1 MTREEKNELLT
12 QLGSEDYE
20 AYMELRRQM
29 DVLAAD
35 ERMDDAQKA
44 AFYAEIRDELVL
56 LRKRR
61 DLMAKKLQAFNE
73 LIDEIET
80 RLKETEQYDRRKKKK
95 VRILPPAPT
104 NAQID
109 YREKQEAHFAQ
120 GMTFY
125 KLFWVFFIGCFA
137 GVVLETIYCL
147 IQRGHYESRV
157 GLIYGPFNL
166 VYGIGALCLSGAL
179 YQFRNRGRVFSFV
192 GGFVVGSVVEYAC
205 SWFQEVCFGSTSW
218 DYSNMPYNLNGRICL
233 LYSIFWGIL
242 GIFWIKDIYP
252 RMAKWILKIPNKV
265 GKPLTWVLLVFM
277 VFNSVMTLF
286 TSLRWTARR
295 EGVEPRNAFEAYLD
309 EHYPDERMQKIFA
322 NAEFTEDREA
332 RMQDEQESQNNF
344 QKLEELSKE
353 LGQKTT
359 ETIEDAIDTMTSDAE
374 KEANALPQKQT
385 VRRNADALRTVCFYT
400 GKII

>member
-73 LIDEIET
+73 LIDEVET

-295 EGVEPRNAFEAYLD
+295 EGIEPRNAFEAYLD

-353 LGQKTT
+353 LGQKAA
-359 ETIEDAIDTMTSDAE
+359 ETIEDAVDTIKSDAE
-374 KEANALPQKQT
+374 K
-385 VRRNADALRTVCFYT
+385 
-400 GKII
+400 

>member
-1 MTREEKNELLT
+1 MTREEKSELLA
-12 QLGSEDYE
+12 QLGKEDYE
-20 AYMELRRQM
+20 YYMEVRRQM

-35 ERMDDAQKA
+35 EQMNDAQKA
-44 AFYAEIRDELVL
+44 AFYAEIREELIVM
-56 LRKRR
+56 RKRR
-61 DLMAKKLQAFNE
+61 DLLTRKLQAFNE
-73 LIDEIET
+73 LIDEVET
-80 RLKETEQYDRRKKKK
+80 RLRETEQYDRKKKKK

-179 YQFRNRGRVFSFV
+179 YRFRNRGRVFSFV
-192 GGFVVGSVVEYAC
+192 GGFIVGSVVEYAC

-233 LYSIFWGIL
+233 LYSVFWGIL

-265 GKPLTWVLLVFM
+265 GKPLTWALLVFM

-295 EGVEPRNAFEAYLD
+295 EGIAPKNAFEAYLD

-332 RMQDEQESQNNF
+332 RMQEEQESQNNF
-344 QKLEELSKE
+344 QKLEQLSKE
-353 LGQKTT
+353 LGQKTA
-359 ETIEDAIDTMTSDAE
+359 ETIEDAIDTIKSDLE
-374 KEANALPQKQT
+374 K
-385 VRRNADALRTVCFYT
+385 
-400 GKII
+400 

>member
-1 MTREEKNELLT
+1 MTKEEKNELLT
-12 QLGSEDYE
+12 RLGSEDYE

-35 ERMDDAQKA
+35 EKMDDAQKA
-44 AFYAEIRDELVL
+44 AFYAEIRGELVL
-56 LRKRR
+56 MRKRR

-73 LIDEIET
+73 LIDEVET
-80 RLKETEQYDRRKKKK
+80 RLKETEQYDRKKKKK

-137 GVVLETIYCL
+137 GVVLETLYCL

-179 YQFRNRGRVFSFV
+179 YRFRNRGRVFSFV

-233 LYSIFWGIL
+233 LYSVFWGIL

-265 GKPLTWVLLVFM
+265 GKPLTWALLVFM

-295 EGVEPRNAFEAYLD
+295 EGVEPRNAFEAYID

-344 QKLEELSKE
+344 RKLEQLSKE
-353 LGQKTT
+353 LGQKTA
-359 ETIEDAIDTMTSDAE
+359 ETIEDAIDTMKSD
-374 KEANALPQKQT
+374 
-385 VRRNADALRTVCFYT
+385 T
-400 GKII
+400 GNQ

>member
-73 LIDEIET
+73 LIDEVET

-218 DYSNMPYNLNGRICL
+218 DYSSMPYNLNGRICL

-286 TSLRWTARR
+286 TSLRWSARR

-353 LGQKTT
+353 LGQKTA
-359 ETIEDAIDTMTSDAE
+359 ETIEDAIDTIKSDAE
-374 KEANALPQKQT
+374 K
-385 VRRNADALRTVCFYT
+385 
-400 GKII
+400 

>member
-1 MTREEKNELLT
+1 MTQEEKNELLV
-12 QLGSEDYE
+12 QLGPQDYE

-35 ERMDDAQKA
+35 EQMDDAQKA
-44 AFYAEIRDELVL
+44 AFYAQIREELIAM
-56 LRKRR
+56 RKQR
-61 DLMAKKLQAFNE
+61 DLLTLKLQAFND
-73 LIDEIET
+73 LIDEVET
-80 RLKETEQYDRRKKKK
+80 RLKETEKYDRKKKK
-95 VRILPPAPT
+95 KLRILPPAPT

-109 YREKQEAHFAQ
+109 YRERQEAHFAQ

-179 YQFRNRGRVFSFV
+179 YRFRNRGRVFSFV

-252 RMAKWILKIPNKV
+252 RMAKWILKIPNKI
-265 GKPLTWVLLVFM
+265 GKPLTWALLAFM
-277 VFNSVMTLF
+277 IFNSVMTLF

-295 EGVEPRNAFEAYLD
+295 EGVPAGNAFEAYLD

-344 QKLEELSKE
+344 QKLEELSRE
-353 LGQKTT
+353 LGQKTA
-359 ETIEDAIDTMTSDAE
+359 ETIEDAIDTIKSDAE
-374 KEANALPQKQT
+374 K
-385 VRRNADALRTVCFYT
+385 
-400 GKII
+400 

>member
-73 LIDEIET
+73 LIDEVET

-109 YREKQEAHFAQ
+109 YRERQEAHFAQ

-353 LGQKTT
+353 LGQETT
-359 ETIEDAIDTMTSDAE
+359 ETIEDAIDTIKSDAE
-374 KEANALPQKQT
+374 K
-385 VRRNADALRTVCFYT
+385 
-400 GKII
+400 

>member
-61 DLMAKKLQAFNE
+61 DLMAKKQQAFNE
-73 LIDEIET
+73 LIDEVET

-359 ETIEDAIDTMTSDAE
+359 ETIEDAIDTIKSDAE
-374 KEANALPQKQT
+374 K
-385 VRRNADALRTVCFYT
+385 
-400 GKII
+400 

>member
-73 LIDEIET
+73 LIDEVET

-353 LGQKTT
+353 LGQKTD
-359 ETIEDAIDTMTSDAE
+359 ETIEDAVDTIKSDAE
-374 KEANALPQKQT
+374 K
-385 VRRNADALRTVCFYT
+385 
-400 GKII
+400 

>member
-1 MTREEKNELLT
+1 MTREEKSELLA
-12 QLGSEDYE
+12 QLGKEDYE
-20 AYMELRRQM
+20 YYMEVRRQM

-35 ERMDDAQKA
+35 EQMNDAQKA
-44 AFYAEIRDELVL
+44 AFYAEIREELIVM
-56 LRKRR
+56 RKRR
-61 DLMAKKLQAFNE
+61 DLLTRKLQAFNE
-73 LIDEIET
+73 LIDEVET
-80 RLKETEQYDRRKKKK
+80 RLRETEQYDRKKKKK

-179 YQFRNRGRVFSFV
+179 YRFRNRGRVFSFV
-192 GGFVVGSVVEYAC
+192 GGFIVGSVVEYAC

-233 LYSIFWGIL
+233 LYSVFWGIL

-265 GKPLTWVLLVFM
+265 GKPLTWALLVFM

-295 EGVEPRNAFEAYLD
+295 EGIASKNAFEAYLD

-332 RMQDEQESQNNF
+332 RMQEEQESQNNF
-344 QKLEELSKE
+344 QKLEQLSKE
-353 LGQKTT
+353 LGQKTA
-359 ETIEDAIDTMTSDAE
+359 ETIEDAIDTIKSDLE
-374 KEANALPQKQT
+374 K
-385 VRRNADALRTVCFYT
+385 
-400 GKII
+400 

>member
-73 LIDEIET
+73 LIDEVET

-265 GKPLTWVLLVFM
+265 GKPLTWVLLAFM

-359 ETIEDAIDTMTSDAE
+359 ETIEDAIDTIKSDAE
-374 KEANALPQKQT
+374 K
-385 VRRNADALRTVCFYT
+385 
-400 GKII
+400 

>member
-1 MTREEKNELLT
+1 MTQEEKNELMER
-12 QLGSEDYE
+12 LGPQDYE

-44 AFYAEIRDELVL
+44 AFYARIREELIVM
-56 LRKRR
+56 RRQR
-61 DLMAKKLQAFNE
+61 DLLTRRLQAFND
-73 LIDEIET
+73 LIDEVET
-80 RLKETEQYDRRKKKK
+80 RLKETEKYDRRKKKK
-95 VRILPPAPT
+95 LRILPPPPT

-109 YREKQEAHFAQ
+109 YRERQEAHFAQ

-166 VYGIGALCLSGAL
+166 VYGVGALCLSGAL
-179 YQFRNRGRVFSFV
+179 YRFRNRGRVFSFV
-192 GGFVVGSVVEYAC
+192 GGFIVGSVVEYAC

-353 LGQKTT
+353 LGQETT
-359 ETIEDAIDTMTSDAE
+359 ETIEDAIDTIKSDAE
-374 KEANALPQKQT
+374 K
-385 VRRNADALRTVCFYT
+385 
-400 GKII
+400 

>member
-73 LIDEIET
+73 LIDEVET

-192 GGFVVGSVVEYAC
+192 GGFLVGSVVEYAC

-353 LGQKTT
+353 LGQETT
-359 ETIEDAIDTMTSDAE
+359 ETIEDAIDTIKSDAE
-374 KEANALPQKQT
+374 K
-385 VRRNADALRTVCFYT
+385 
-400 GKII
+400 

>member
-73 LIDEIET
+73 LIDEVET

-179 YQFRNRGRVFSFV
+179 YQFRNRGRVFSLV

-359 ETIEDAIDTMTSDAE
+359 ETIEDAIDTIKSDAE
-374 KEANALPQKQT
+374 K
-385 VRRNADALRTVCFYT
+385 
-400 GKII
+400 

>member
-73 LIDEIET
+73 LIDEVET

-192 GGFVVGSVVEYAC
+192 GGFIVGSVVEYAC

-295 EGVEPRNAFEAYLD
+295 EGIEPRNAFEAYLD

-344 QKLEELSKE
+344 QKLEKLSKE
-353 LGQKTT
+353 LGQKTA
-359 ETIEDAIDTMTSDAE
+359 ETIEDAIDTMKSDAE
-374 KEANALPQKQT
+374 K
-385 VRRNADALRTVCFYT
+385 
-400 GKII
+400 

>member
-1 MTREEKNELLT
+1 MTREEKSELLA
-12 QLGSEDYE
+12 QLGKEDYE
-20 AYMELRRQM
+20 YYMEVRRQM

-35 ERMDDAQKA
+35 EQMNDAQKA
-44 AFYAEIRDELVL
+44 AFYAEIREELIVM
-56 LRKRR
+56 RKRR
-61 DLMAKKLQAFNE
+61 DLLTRKLQAFNE
-73 LIDEIET
+73 LIDEVET
-80 RLKETEQYDRRKKKK
+80 RLRETEQYDRKKKKK

-179 YQFRNRGRVFSFV
+179 YRFRNRGRVFSFV
-192 GGFVVGSVVEYAC
+192 GGFIVGSVVEYAC

-233 LYSIFWGIL
+233 LYSVFWGIL

-265 GKPLTWVLLVFM
+265 GKPLTWALLVFM

-295 EGVEPRNAFEAYLD
+295 EGVPASNAFEAYLD

-344 QKLEELSKE
+344 QKLEELSRE
-353 LGQKTT
+353 LGQKTA
-359 ETIEDAIDTMTSDAE
+359 ETIEDAIDTIKSDAE
-374 KEANALPQKQT
+374 K
-385 VRRNADALRTVCFYT
+385 
-400 GKII
+400 

>member
-73 LIDEIET
+73 LIDEVET
-80 RLKETEQYDRRKKKK
+80 RLKETEQYDRKKKKK

-353 LGQKTT
+353 LGQETT
-359 ETIEDAIDTMTSDAE
+359 ETIEDAIDTMKSDAE
-374 KEANALPQKQT
+374 K
-385 VRRNADALRTVCFYT
+385 
-400 GKII
+400 

>member
-73 LIDEIET
+73 LIDEVET

-179 YQFRNRGRVFSFV
+179 YRFRNRGRVFSFV

-353 LGQKTT
+353 LGQKTA
-359 ETIEDAIDTMTSDAE
+359 ETIEDAIDTMKSDAE
-374 KEANALPQKQT
+374 K
-385 VRRNADALRTVCFYT
+385 
-400 GKII
+400 

>member
-56 LRKRR
+56 MRKRR

-73 LIDEIET
+73 LIDEVET

-295 EGVEPRNAFEAYLD
+295 EGIEPRNAFEAYLD

-353 LGQKTT
+353 LGQKTA
-359 ETIEDAIDTMTSDAE
+359 ETIEDAIDTIKSDAE
-374 KEANALPQKQT
+374 K
-385 VRRNADALRTVCFYT
+385 
-400 GKII
+400 

>member
-73 LIDEIET
+73 LIDEVET

-265 GKPLTWVLLVFM
+265 GKSLTWVLLVFM

-353 LGQKTT
+353 LGQKTA
-359 ETIEDAIDTMTSDAE
+359 ETIEDAVDTIKSDAE
-374 KEANALPQKQT
+374 K
-385 VRRNADALRTVCFYT
+385 
-400 GKII
+400 

>member
-56 LRKRR
+56 MRKRR

-73 LIDEIET
+73 LIDEVET

-179 YQFRNRGRVFSFV
+179 YRFRNRGRVFSFV

-295 EGVEPRNAFEAYLD
+295 EGIEPRNAFEAYLD

-359 ETIEDAIDTMTSDAE
+359 ETIEDAVDTIKSDAE
-374 KEANALPQKQT
+374 K
-385 VRRNADALRTVCFYT
+385 
-400 GKII
+400 

>member
-73 LIDEIET
+73 LIDEVET

-252 RMAKWILKIPNKV
+252 RMAKWILKIPNRV

-359 ETIEDAIDTMTSDAE
+359 ETIEDAIDTIKSDAE
-374 KEANALPQKQT
+374 K
-385 VRRNADALRTVCFYT
+385 
-400 GKII
+400 

>member
-73 LIDEIET
+73 LIDEVET

-95 VRILPPAPT
+95 MRILPPAPT

-179 YQFRNRGRVFSFV
+179 YQFRNRGRVVSFV

-295 EGVEPRNAFEAYLD
+295 EGIEPRNAFEAYLD

-359 ETIEDAIDTMTSDAE
+359 ETIEDAIDTIKSDAE
-374 KEANALPQKQT
+374 K
-385 VRRNADALRTVCFYT
+385 
-400 GKII
+400 

>member
-73 LIDEIET
+73 LIDEVET

-295 EGVEPRNAFEAYLD
+295 EGIEPRNAFEAYLD

-353 LGQKTT
+353 LGQETT
-359 ETIEDAIDTMTSDAE
+359 ETIEDAIDTIKSDAE
-374 KEANALPQKQT
+374 K
-385 VRRNADALRTVCFYT
+385 
-400 GKII
+400 

>member
-56 LRKRR
+56 MRKRR

-73 LIDEIET
+73 LIDEVET

-295 EGVEPRNAFEAYLD
+295 EGIEPRNAFEAYLD
-309 EHYPDERMQKIFA
+309 EHYPDERMQKIFT

-353 LGQKTT
+353 LGQKTA
-359 ETIEDAIDTMTSDAE
+359 ETIEDAIDTMKSDAE
-374 KEANALPQKQT
+374 K
-385 VRRNADALRTVCFYT
+385 
-400 GKII
+400 

>member
-56 LRKRR
+56 MRKRR

-73 LIDEIET
+73 LIDEVET

-137 GVVLETIYCL
+137 GVMLETIYCL

-205 SWFQEVCFGSTSW
+205 SWFQEVYFGSTSW

-295 EGVEPRNAFEAYLD
+295 EGIEPRNAFEAYLD

-359 ETIEDAIDTMTSDAE
+359 ETIEDAIDTIKSDAE
-374 KEANALPQKQT
+374 K
-385 VRRNADALRTVCFYT
+385 
-400 GKII
+400 

>member
-73 LIDEIET
+73 LIDEVET

-295 EGVEPRNAFEAYLD
+295 EGIEPRNAFEAYLD

-344 QKLEELSKE
+344 QKLEELSHE
-353 LGQKTT
+353 LGQKTA
-359 ETIEDAIDTMTSDAE
+359 ETIEDAIDTLKTDAE
-374 KEANALPQKQT
+374 N
-385 VRRNADALRTVCFYT
+385 
-400 GKII
+400 

>member
-73 LIDEIET
+73 LIDEVET

-286 TSLRWTARR
+286 TSLRWTAHR
-295 EGVEPRNAFEAYLD
+295 EGIEPRNAFEAYLD

-344 QKLEELSKE
+344 QKFEELSKE
-353 LGQKTT
+353 LGQETT
-359 ETIEDAIDTMTSDAE
+359 ETIEDAIDTMKSDAE
-374 KEANALPQKQT
+374 K
-385 VRRNADALRTVCFYT
+385 
-400 GKII
+400 

>member
-73 LIDEIET
+73 LIDEVET

-344 QKLEELSKE
+344 QKLEELSKD

-359 ETIEDAIDTMTSDAE
+359 ETIEDAIDTIKSDAE
-374 KEANALPQKQT
+374 K
-385 VRRNADALRTVCFYT
+385 
-400 GKII
+400 

>member
-73 LIDEIET
+73 LIDEVET
-80 RLKETEQYDRRKKKK
+80 RLKETEQYDCRKKKK

-242 GIFWIKDIYP
+242 GIFWIKNIYP

-359 ETIEDAIDTMTSDAE
+359 ETIEDAIDTIKSDAE
-374 KEANALPQKQT
+374 K
-385 VRRNADALRTVCFYT
+385 
-400 GKII
+400 

>member
-1 MTREEKNELLT
+1 MTKEEKNELLT
-12 QLGSEDYE
+12 RLGSEDYE

-35 ERMDDAQKA
+35 EKMDDAQKA

-56 LRKRR
+56 MRKRR

-73 LIDEIET
+73 LIDEVET
-80 RLKETEQYDRRKKKK
+80 RLKETEQYDRKKKKK
-95 VRILPPAPT
+95 VRILPPAST

-137 GVVLETIYCL
+137 GVVLETLYCL

-179 YQFRNRGRVFSFV
+179 YRFRNRGRVFSFV

-233 LYSIFWGIL
+233 LYSVFWGIL

-265 GKPLTWVLLVFM
+265 GKPLTWALLVFM

-295 EGVEPRNAFEAYLD
+295 EGVEPRNAFEAYID

-344 QKLEELSKE
+344 RKLEQLSKE
-353 LGQKTT
+353 LGQKTA
-359 ETIEDAIDTMTSDAE
+359 ETIEDAIDTMKSD
-374 KEANALPQKQT
+374 
-385 VRRNADALRTVCFYT
+385 T
-400 GKII
+400 GNQ

>member
-44 AFYAEIRDELVL
+44 AFYAAIRDELVL

-73 LIDEIET
+73 LIDEVET

-295 EGVEPRNAFEAYLD
+295 EGIEPRNAFEAYLD

-353 LGQKTT
+353 LDQKTT
-359 ETIEDAIDTMTSDAE
+359 ETIEDAIDTIKSDAE
-374 KEANALPQKQT
+374 K
-385 VRRNADALRTVCFYT
+385 
-400 GKII
+400 

>member
-73 LIDEIET
+73 LIDEVET

-166 VYGIGALCLSGAL
+166 VYGVGALCLSGAL
-179 YQFRNRGRVFSFV
+179 YRFRNRGRVFSFV
-192 GGFVVGSVVEYAC
+192 GGFIVGSVVEYAC
-205 SWFQEVCFGSTSW
+205 SGFQEVCFGSTSW

-353 LGQKTT
+353 LGQETT
-359 ETIEDAIDTMTSDAE
+359 ETIEDAIDTIKSDAE
-374 KEANALPQKQT
+374 K
-385 VRRNADALRTVCFYT
+385 
-400 GKII
+400 